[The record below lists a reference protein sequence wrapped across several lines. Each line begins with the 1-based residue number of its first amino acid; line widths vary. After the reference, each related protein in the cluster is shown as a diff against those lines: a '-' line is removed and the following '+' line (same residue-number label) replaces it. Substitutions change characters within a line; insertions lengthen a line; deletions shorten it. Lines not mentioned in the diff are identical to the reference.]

1 MTGQKRGHVSAF
13 KKKVELKLRK
23 ALMLDDGFKGK
34 LKPTTSAAFV
44 QVVNSFVLGFFWG
57 WDNFLKVY
65 QSVTEDAVFVSS
77 CIVFPLN
84 LDDSNEHRARFH
96 QGIKVKN

>member
-44 QVVNSFVLGFFWG
+44 QVVNSFVLG
-57 WDNFLKVY
+57 Y
-65 QSVTEDAVFVSS
+65 
-77 CIVFPLN
+77 
-84 LDDSNEHRARFH
+84 
-96 QGIKVKN
+96 

>member
-13 KKKVELKLRK
+13 KKKVDLKLRK

-44 QVVNSFVLGFFWG
+44 KVVNSFVLGCFFWG
-57 WDNFLKVY
+57 G
-65 QSVTEDAVFVSS
+65 QSRSREL
-77 CIVFPLN
+77 C
-84 LDDSNEHRARFH
+84 
-96 QGIKVKN
+96 

>member
-13 KKKVELKLRK
+13 KKKVDLKLRK

-44 QVVNSFVLGFFWG
+44 KVVNSFVLGCFFG
-57 WDNFLKVY
+57 GGSPGAENYAEVVDNFLKVY
-65 QSVTEDAVFVSS
+65 Q
-77 CIVFPLN
+77 CY
-84 LDDSNEHRARFH
+84 
-96 QGIKVKN
+96 